1 MDITLNLA
9 SPEILKRRRLF
20 HLAVGGIGLSVLL
33 GLGNVYL
40 YRESHAE
47 LRLAEE
53 RIQQAEEAIRK
64 RDDSL
69 KSLPDRLSPEETSR
83 LDARVKLYNHIIQR
97 ANFSWSGLLFE
108 LERAIPQGVA
118 LDEIHPEFEKGAVTL
133 SGRARTLED
142 ILRCVQQLKDR
153 DAFHEVYLLNHQ
165 AKEKENIVQFTIA
178 LRYRGHAA

>member
-20 HLAVGGIGLSVLL
+20 HLAVGGLALSGLL
-33 GLGNVYL
+33 GLGNVHL
-40 YRESHAE
+40 YRASQAE
-47 LRLAEE
+47 LRVAEE
-53 RIQQAEEAIRK
+53 RTQQAEEAIRK

-69 KSLPDRLSPEETSR
+69 KTLPDRLSPEETSR
-83 LDARVKLYNHIIQR
+83 LDARVKLYNHIIQG
-97 ANFSWSGLLFE
+97 ANFSWSSLLFE

-118 LDEIHPEFEKGAVTL
+118 LDEIHPEFGKGAVTL

-142 ILRCVQQLKDR
+142 ILRCVQQLKER
-153 DAFHEVYLLNHQ
+153 DVFHEVYLLNHE
-165 AKEKENIVQFTIA
+165 AKEKENIVQFTIS